1 MFCFHEI
8 KSLISAGTPHT
19 AAEMIV
25 MLLEAS
31 PIPLIHPFEEAV
43 LTASTLDDCL
53 QIVNHLV
60 LTRKQVFI
68 YVVLFLREV
77 MRHRDQNRLNINRLG
92 EDTKRLKII

>member
-1 MFCFHEI
+1 MILYKLF
-8 KSLISAGTPHT
+8 LINCIVIAGTPHT
-19 AAEMIV
+19 AAEMII

-43 LTASTLDDCL
+43 LTAISLDDCL

-68 YVVLFLREV
+68 YVVQFLREV
-77 MRHRDQNRLNINRLG
+77 MRYKDQNRLNINRLG
-92 EDTKRLKII
+92 E